1 MTIARLPALVS
12 FLVCQ
17 ARASVSVAVRVS
29 HHYVF
34 CHALELYL
42 YNLLYSYACTA
53 LWGLVIDG
61 MRFINVICYYYY
73 YYYYCG
79 ADILIFFHI
88 QIHATKPRLNGNI
101 AWSRF
106 CIVIVIAYRESDKD
120 GHRWCGLAHQTQ
132 ILLVAQSSEC
142 GFKS

>member
-1 MTIARLPALVS
+1 MTIARMPALVS

-34 CHALELYL
+34 FHALELYL

-61 MRFINVICYYYY
+61 MRFINVIYYYHFI
-73 YYYYCG
+73 CK
-79 ADILIFFHI
+79 AKTFH
-88 QIHATKPRLNGNI
+88 
-101 AWSRF
+101 
-106 CIVIVIAYRESDKD
+106 C
-120 GHRWCGLAHQTQ
+120 
-132 ILLVAQSSEC
+132 
-142 GFKS
+142 